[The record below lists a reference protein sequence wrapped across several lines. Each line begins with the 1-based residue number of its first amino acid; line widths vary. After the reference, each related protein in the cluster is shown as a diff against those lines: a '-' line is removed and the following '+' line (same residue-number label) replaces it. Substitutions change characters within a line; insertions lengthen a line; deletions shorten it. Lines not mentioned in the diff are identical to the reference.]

1 MPEQLQNILW
11 MGEEMDFNL
20 RPEDKTQARASIQ
33 EFLKLVANP
42 ALTHWLYR
50 ANK

>member
-20 RPEDKTQARASIQ
+20 QPEDKAQTRASIQ
-33 EFLKLVANP
+33 EFLNLVANP
-42 ALTHWLYR
+42 ALSHWLYR

>member
-20 RPEDKTQARASIQ
+20 RPEDKPLARASIQ
-33 EFLKLVANP
+33 EFLNLVANP
-42 ALTHWLYR
+42 ILSHCLY
-50 ANK
+50 